1 MKGLLRVACVVSV
14 LIALLSQAAAQ
25 PITAESKAAVL
36 EAIGV
41 QIKTNA
47 YVQGVDFAK
56 WDELVQKFKEDFD
69 KADTQDAFAAAV
81 NRAFAEFKLSHL
93 YLQTPRAAEVRTTGK
108 TVGIGVTVQQ
118 QSDGLLVT
126 RVIEGGPAEKAGIK
140 VGDVIFEAD
149 GKPVR
154 APEDLRGDEGTKVR
168 VKVRR
173 GAETPEFEITRAQ
186 FSVLQ
191 KDSIKWIDDKTAMIT
206 VHTFATGYD
215 PKRIDELFQEAKKA
229 ERLILD
235 LRSNGG
241 GAVPNLSHLAGK
253 VLPPYTPLG
262 KFISRRDANRFKEE
276 HPDAS
281 DDPVSVAKE
290 YGWTIGARAQSEK
303 DRFTG
308 ELVVLVSSSSAS
320 ASEIFAAA
328 IKDHKR
334 GKIVG
339 TKTAGAVLAS
349 TFIRLPEGFSLQLP
363 LMEFVTN
370 GGVRLE
376 GIGVEPDE
384 ALKPNE
390 VGNDELAVRAAMK
403 VFGVA
408 APVRAAA

>member
-1 MKGLLRVACVVSV
+1 MKRLLRILCLVGVLAGLMPVAS
-14 LIALLSQAAAQ
+14 AQ
-25 PITAESKAAVL
+25 PISAESKAKVL
-36 EAIGV
+36 EAIGR

-47 YVQGVDFAK
+47 YVQGVDFSQ
-56 WDELVQKFKEDFD
+56 WDKLVEKFKEEFD
-69 KADTQDAFAAAV
+69 KAETQDAFATVV

-93 YLQTPRAAEVRTTGK
+93 HLQTPRAAQIRTTGK
-108 TVGIGVTVQQ
+108 TVGIGVTIQQ
-118 QSDGLLVT
+118 QPDGLLVT

-140 VGDVIFEAD
+140 VGDVLIEAD
-149 GKPVR
+149 GKPIR
-154 APEDLRGDEGTKVR
+154 GPEDLRGDEGTKVR

-173 GAETPEFEITRAQ
+173 GEETPEFEITRAE

-191 KDSIKWIDDKTAMIT
+191 KDDIKWIDDKTAIIT

-215 PKRIDELFQEAKKA
+215 PKRIDELFREAKKA

-262 KFISRRDANRFKEE
+262 KFITRRDANRYKEE
-276 HPDAS
+276 HPDGS

-290 YGWTIGARAQSEK
+290 YGWTIGARSQSEK

-308 ELVVLVSSSSAS
+308 ELVVLVSPASAS

-349 TFIRLPEGFSLQLP
+349 TFINLPEGFSLQLP
-363 LMEFVTN
+363 LMEFVTY

-376 GIGVEPDE
+376 GVGVEPDE

-390 VGNDELAVRAAMK
+390 VGNDELAVRAALK

-408 APVRAAA
+408 SSGGVAA